1 MKNLYRFNEFLSE
14 ADTIGDFA
22 KKFTDRMDTVEKIAN
37 EARKKLEEEKKD
49 VTFEFKDKPLKK
61 DDERKEWVK
70 KIQDVFVDKKFQ
82 EKISS
87 GASGSFGDKTK
98 EAVNK
103 YQKSKG
109 LEETGEVDNE
119 LMKLILKDLEEIQAK
134 KKEDT
139 PFKDKTE
146 GNAFRKWMK
155 EKYPDFK
162 DGKEPLAEDGDYNN
176 STIQQAYKKHGE
188 EYKKDK
194 K

>member
-1 MKNLYRFNEFLSE
+1 MLKIVHPITRGLIFW
-14 ADTIGDFA
+14 
-22 KKFTDRMDTVEKIAN
+22 KKKA
-37 EARKKLEEEKKD
+37 EEEKKD
-49 VTFEFKDKPLKK
+49 PTFEFKDKPLKEK
-61 DDERKEWVK
+61 DDRKDWVK

-87 GASGSFGDKTK
+87 GAYGSFGDKTK
-98 EAVNK
+98 TAVK
-103 YQKSKG
+103 AYQKSKG
-109 LEETGEVDNE
+109 LQETGEVDNE

-162 DGKEPLAEDGDYNN
+162 DGKEPLSDEGDYNN
-176 STIQQAYKKHGE
+176 STIQKAWKEYGKEYEKEKK
-188 EYKKDK
+188 
-194 K
+194 